1 MVGRR
6 PSASPR
12 FGSPP
17 ATSRPWTDPTAT
29 VTERVKGGFW
39 SKRIDLMASPGGIG
53 MGRRGLERSNG
64 RDALISARN
73 LQHTATRRGT
83 VLSTESEPGNLRG
96 YDPARKVIGDE

>member
-17 ATSRPWTDPTAT
+17 ATSHPWTDPTAA

-39 SKRIDLMASPGGIG
+39 SKLVDLMASPGGIG
-53 MGRRGLERSNG
+53 TGRRGLERSND
-64 RDALISARN
+64 RDALTSARN
-73 LQHTATRRGT
+73 LQHTVTRRGT
-83 VLSTESEPGNLRG
+83 VLSTESEPSNPRT
-96 YDPARKVIGDE
+96 YDSASK